1 MQTSAARRPLF
12 STIRSK
18 MLAGLLVAA
27 LLPLIASILISLSQ
41 IDRMNNQS
49 IGTGSA
55 ALSTD
60 AKQALEKQA
69 QGIAQTTSQKLILI
83 SRTTQEL
90 ASYAAS
96 LFGNPA
102 VYGQGVYPQDQ
113 TMVRSTNGA
122 WGNSSNPKVDPASAF
137 ISNKVPRLTAA
148 LRQTLNIETYLD
160 PVFKAHYDQ
169 DQFRTYIGTVSQVT
183 RYYPNID
190 LINQVPPDF
199 DVTQRPWFVAA
210 NPQNDPQGLP
220 VFSPLYNDA
229 TGNGLTLTS
238 AVPIYVNGTFV
249 GVVGRDITLQK
260 DVLQDVLPTRIG
272 KNGYTFLMS
281 QDGNVL
287 SINNAIGKRD
297 FGIDY
302 NPQLDSVLQAFPLD
316 AQKDP
321 TITAFKDGLANQ
333 KSGVASLTLDGQVK
347 YLAFAPIQIEAL
359 GTSWAVI
366 LVQPEA
372 EVLAPIATLSDQ
384 LTRQITQTKWINFGL
399 TAGLLLLAGIV
410 AYILSRNIAQPL
422 LAITRSAEY
431 LATGQ
436 SMYQNPE
443 VSLQQ
448 EHMVQRGDEVGQL
461 ARAFEAID
469 RYFEETSQLADQI
482 AQGNLGVAVH
492 RTSDQDR
499 LGVALENMMSYLN
512 QILQVV
518 TRLAS
523 GDLSQEIQPR
533 SNSDVLGNA
542 LKYMIEELSALVVRV
557 QSAGREIEA
566 ASTFVL
572 QRSALLVEASEHQ
585 MEQIMH
591 ATAEAS
597 QMAESNHK
605 VAEDAYKLA
614 HVAYNSRIQAQAGFQ
629 AVQQAIAGM
638 NQIQEDVREAT
649 QRVSQL
655 NRRTQEIT
663 RITEVISNIA
673 HQTNR
678 LALDAAIHAQTAGPH
693 GRNFSMVASSIRH
706 LAEQVK
712 EEVNQIS
719 RLIQNIIEETN
730 QAIQASKQSQQQVIE
745 GVSLASSA
753 GTALESIAKVVDQ
766 QGQLV
771 EVINRVA
778 KQQKETSM
786 AVAQEM
792 QGASDITVQYSA
804 GTRQT
809 AQSIERLVYLARQLK
824 ESVEAFTLPGS
835 HSNADRLRR
844 SGDLTGPQMPMPVR
858 SVRPTPLLPQ
868 GSGSGGLGELNGMN
882 GGGMNY

>member
-1 MQTSAARRPLF
+1 MQTSATRRPLF

-18 MLAGLLVAA
+18 ILAGLLVAA
-27 LLPLIASILISLSQ
+27 LLPLVASIVISLSQ

-49 IGTGSA
+49 ISTGSA
-55 ALSTD
+55 ALSTN
-60 AKQALEKQA
+60 AKQALQTQA
-69 QGIAQTTSQKLILI
+69 QDIAQTTGQKLTLI
-83 SRTTQEL
+83 GQTTQEL
-90 ASYAAS
+90 ANYAAD
-96 LFGNPA
+96 LFGHPEI
-102 VYGQGVYPQDQ
+102 YGQGVYPQDQ
-113 TMVRSTNGA
+113 TMVQFPDGQ
-122 WGNSSNPKVDPASAF
+122 WGNSGNPDVDPSSAF
-137 ISNKVPRLTAA
+137 ISNKVTRITTS
-148 LRQTLNIETYLD
+148 LRQILNIQTYLD
-160 PVFKAHYDQ
+160 PVFKAHFDQ
-169 DQFRTYIGTVSQVT
+169 DQFPTYIGTVNQVT
-183 RYYPNID
+183 RYYPNIN
-190 LINQVPPDF
+190 LAKVVPPDF
-199 DVTQRPWFVAA
+199 DITQRPWFVAA

-220 VFSPLYNDA
+220 VFSALYADA

-238 AVPIYVNGTFV
+238 AVPVYVNGTFV
-249 GVVGRDITLQK
+249 GVVGRDVTLQK
-260 DVLQDVLPTRIG
+260 SVLQDVLPTKIG
-272 KNGYTFLMS
+272 KNGYTFLVS
-281 QDGNVL
+281 QDGKVL
-287 SINNAIGKRD
+287 SIDNAIGKRD

-302 NPQLDSVLQAFPLD
+302 KLQPDSVLQDFPLD
-316 AQKDP
+316 AQHDP
-321 TITAFKDGLANQ
+321 AITAFTQGLASQ
-333 KSGVASLTLDGQVK
+333 KASVASLTLDGQVK
-347 YLAFAPIQIEAL
+347 YLAYAPIPAQ
-359 GTSWAVI
+359 GTNWEVV
-366 LVQPEA
+366 LVQPES
-372 EVLAPIATLSDQ
+372 EVLAPIAALDAQ
-384 LTRQITQTKWINFGL
+384 LNQQITQTKWINFGL
-399 TAGLLLLAGIV
+399 TAGLLLLAGVV
-410 AYILSRNIAQPL
+410 AYILSHNIAQPL
-422 LAITRSAEY
+422 LAITRSAQY

-436 SMYQNPE
+436 SMYQDPE

-448 EHMVQRGDEVGQL
+448 DRMVQRGDEVGHL

-482 AQGNLGVAVH
+482 AQGNLGIAVH

-499 LGVALENMMSYLN
+499 LGIALENMMSYLN

-523 GDLSQEIQPR
+523 GDLSQDIQPR

-542 LKYMIEELSALVVRV
+542 LKYMLDELSALVVRV

-572 QRSALLVEASEHQ
+572 QRSALLVEASERQ

-591 ATAEAS
+591 ATSEAG

-605 VAEDAYKLA
+605 VAEDTYKLA
-614 HVAYNSRIQAQAGFQ
+614 HVAYNSRTQAQTGFQ

-693 GRNFSMVASSIRH
+693 GRNFSMVASNIRH

-719 RLIQNIIEETN
+719 RLIQTIIEETGE
-730 QAIQASKQSQQQVIE
+730 AIQASKQSQQQVIE
-745 GVSLASSA
+745 GVSLASAA
-753 GTALESIAKVVDQ
+753 GTALESISKVVDQ

-771 EVINRVA
+771 EVINRIA
-778 KQQKETSM
+778 KQQKETSV

-792 QGASDITVQYSA
+792 QEASDITVQYSA

-824 ESVEAFTLPGS
+824 ESVEVFTLPGS
-835 HSNADRLRR
+835 YTNADRLRR
-844 SGDLTGPQMPMPVR
+844 SGELTGSQMRMPVR
-858 SVRPTPLLPQ
+858 SARPTPLLPQ
-868 GSGSGGLGELNGMN
+868 GSSSGTLGGFNGLN
-882 GGGMNY
+882 GGGMNNQM